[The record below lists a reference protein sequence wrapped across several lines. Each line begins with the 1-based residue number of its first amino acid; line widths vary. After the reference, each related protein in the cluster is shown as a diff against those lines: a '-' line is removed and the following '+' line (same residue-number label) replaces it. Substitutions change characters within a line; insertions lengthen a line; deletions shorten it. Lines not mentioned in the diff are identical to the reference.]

1 MLKPIVRVE
10 ETFGVSK
17 GVDRISWRIQAPVY
31 GAGTFASTVT
41 DVISI
46 ILPIWLAGT
55 GESAATIGLI
65 IGSKHILPILLAIHG
80 GALMDRF
87 GARSVMVS
95 CLMLAVITLPL
106 FPWVGWFPLIVVL
119 QVIAGF
125 GTSMGWLGSQTLF
138 GQLMPPYPM

>member
-31 GAGTFASTVT
+31 GAGMFASTVT

-87 GARSVMVS
+87 GAVT
-95 CLMLAVITLPL
+95 LASLADDLQRRVHARCHHDAAHLP
-106 FPWVGWFPLIVVL
+106 
-119 QVIAGF
+119 
-125 GTSMGWLGSQTLF
+125 SE
-138 GQLMPPYPM
+138 